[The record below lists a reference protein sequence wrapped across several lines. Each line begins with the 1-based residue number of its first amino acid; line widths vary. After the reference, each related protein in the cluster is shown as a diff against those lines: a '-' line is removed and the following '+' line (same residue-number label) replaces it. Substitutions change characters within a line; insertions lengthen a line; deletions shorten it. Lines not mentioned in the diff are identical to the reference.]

1 MADIKFLDFSND
13 LLAQGTMDADEL
25 LEFRR
30 MTGKDFE
37 ISSNEADILFKV
49 NNTVETPDDWPE
61 YFINAISHYLLNQT
75 PPQGYITTAKA
86 AWLRARIDHDGVVE
100 SETELALLLSLLKQ
114 ANNVTDDIE
123 KFALEQVGQAVL
135 HGKGYM
141 GKQRELKPGV
151 IGQTEIQ
158 ILRQVLYS
166 VSSHR
171 GISISQVE
179 AEFIFD
185 LNEKTLEAENHDDW
199 QELFV
204 KAMTNHLMMVT
215 AYEEPDRLE
224 ALRQENWLRDES
236 RVVTFG
242 SIFRGVFNKDYGTLV
257 REERK
262 GFSDDIKSIFT
273 GTNPTQDKLDAEETN
288 KYMFGNQADMAQAEK
303 ITSLEASWLIE
314 RLNRD
319 GQLDKNE
326 KALLAYLKQECP
338 NIHANLTPL
347 LNAA

>member
-1 MADIKFLDFSND
+1 VADIKFLDFSD
-13 LLAQGTMDADEL
+13 SLLRQGTMDADEL

-37 ISSNEADILFKV
+37 ISADEADILFKV
-49 NNTVETPDDWPE
+49 NDAVETPEGWPE

-75 PPQGYITTAKA
+75 KPERYMTPAKA

-100 SETELALLLSLLKQ
+100 SETELALLLSLLRQ
-114 ANNVTDDIE
+114 ADNVTDGIE
-123 KFALEQVGQAVL
+123 QFALEQVGQAVL

-151 IGQTEIQ
+151 IGETELY

-166 VSSHR
+166 ASGDK
-171 GISISQVE
+171 GISISRTE

-185 LNEKTLEAENHDDW
+185 LNEATLTAENHDDW
-199 QELFV
+199 QDLFV

-224 ALRQENWLRDES
+224 ALRQENWLRDTTPS
-236 RVVTFG
+236 VGISAVFK
-242 SIFRGVFNKDYGTLV
+242 SIFNKDYKANVGSA
-257 REERK
+257 
-262 GFSDDIKSIFT
+262 SDVLYGNKDTS
-273 GTNPTQDKLDAEETN
+273 QSDK
-288 KYMFGNQADMAQAEK
+288 MFNDADMAEAEK
-303 ITSLEASWLIE
+303 ITFDEASWLIE
-314 RLNRD
+314 RLNHD
-319 GQLDKNE
+319 GQLDANE
-326 KALLAYLKQECP
+326 RALLAYLKQECP